1 MENLTKREVQI
12 VERIAFGFST
22 KEIADEICRSER
34 TVVNTIQS
42 VYNKLHI
49 RRSFNALTAWYYIT
63 KFNLEI
69 DGIPLKNRI
78 IAVWFFFLILPNTLD
93 LEDKQVQLKRLARR
107 NVKKE
112 YTLVEA

>member
-49 RRSFNALTAWYYIT
+49 RRSYNALTAWYYIT

-78 IAVWFFFLILPNTLD
+78 IAIWFFFLILPNTLN

-107 NVKKE
+107 NIKKE
-112 YTLVEA
+112 YALIVA